1 MEEDQELIEGHKSG
15 YVAVV
20 GRPNVGKSTLIN
32 AFMDQKVAIVTPKP
46 QTTRIRQLAII
57 TEPAYQIVFMD
68 TPGMMKP
75 RHKLDEFMMDSALS
89 SLADAE
95 AILWLVDVSTMPG
108 AGDRAIAET
117 LSQLETAV
125 PILIA
130 MNKSDLLTPDQ
141 VLPHSEAYRALLPTS
156 LWLLFSAIKGSG
168 RDELLAMIVAALP
181 EGPRYYPADQ
191 ITDLYVRDIAAELIR
206 EQILL
211 QLRDEI
217 PYGTAVKVEEYK
229 ERENGVL
236 YVGATI
242 FIERSSHKQIIIGK
256 RGAQLRKIGALAR
269 KEIEGMAGQ
278 KVYLD
283 LWIKVAPKWR
293 HDALAVR
300 RMGYKSDE

>member
-1 MEEDQELIEGHKSG
+1 MEEEQELMDGHKSG

-32 AFMDQKVAIVTPKP
+32 AFLEQKIAIVTPKP

-57 TEPAYQIVFMD
+57 TEPEYQIIFMD

-75 RHKLDEFMMDSALS
+75 RHKLDEFMMDTALS
-89 SLADAE
+89 SLVDAE
-95 AILWLVDVSTMPG
+95 AVLWLVDVSTLPG
-108 AGDRAIAET
+108 AGDRAIAA
-117 LSQLETAV
+117 QLVKVKTAV

-130 MNKSDLLTPDQ
+130 MNKSDLLSPEK

-156 LWLLFSAIKGSG
+156 PWLLFSALKGSG
-168 RDELLAMIVAALP
+168 RDELLDMIVNALP

-191 ITDLYVRDIAAELIR
+191 ITDLYLRDIAAELIR

-217 PYGTAVKVEEYK
+217 PYGTAVQVEEYK
-229 ERENGVL
+229 ERDNGIL
-236 YVGATI
+236 YVGATV

-256 RGAQLRKIGALAR
+256 KGAQLRKIGALAR

-293 HDALAVR
+293 HDARAVR
-300 RMGYKSDE
+300 RMGYRSDA